1 MNLIFILVTLL
12 DTTKKKTHSEPAIA
26 FFLLNRLSLS
36 FNHEAISWSDRISN
50 LLIKKVRCQSERLG
64 DFVKYQPGKYCGE
77 IYEFEVKQ
85 YI

>member
-1 MNLIFILVTLL
+1 MRL
-12 DTTKKKTHSEPAIA
+12 
-26 FFLLNRLSLS
+26 FLGVIV
-36 FNHEAISWSDRISN
+36 FQN

-85 YI
+85 YV